1 MAEFEQS
8 AASRQ
13 AMRDAAKQYL
23 RRASVISALA
33 GTSDKKSRAYK
44 SAQRRVER
52 WTAAPG
58 QQQRKASAAAL
69 ATVAGALEVDIVA
82 DYAVADDSKYSRR
95 NKHMTKVLPSQ
106 VSSDFLAQALNN
118 PDEAW
123 QTFLDWYVIPA
134 GTAERATVKLV

>member
-8 AASRQ
+8 QATRQ

-52 WTAAPG
+52 WTAEPG
-58 QQQRKASAAAL
+58 KQQRKPSLAAL
-69 ATVAGALEVDIVA
+69 ATVADALEVDVVA
-82 DYAVADDSKYSRR
+82 DYAVADDLTYSRR
-95 NKHMTKVLPSQ
+95 NKHMKTHLPSEK
-106 VSSDFLAQALNN
+106 SAEFLNEALNN